1 MTKAKPL
8 YQPEK
13 EICWSGPPTA
23 NDSDTANSLLQKML
37 QSPSSWIKQ
46 AGEVSTLALDIVPP
60 AEHVNP
66 VTVTPEQRAEN
77 TRRMAMEDSIRN
89 AYTATFYKCRTS

>member
-1 MTKAKPL
+1 MLVWATDGERFGYGKLSFAKDAAITIIL
-8 YQPEK
+8 
-13 EICWSGPPTA
+13 
-23 NDSDTANSLLQKML
+23 D
-37 QSPSSWIKQ
+37 KQ

-66 VTVTPEQRAEN
+66 VIVTPEQRAEN

-89 AYTATFYKCRTS
+89 AYTCHLNKSPSPRDA